1 MLWTCGHTSIAQF
14 EPLLGN
20 MKRRLRKDRVKQT
33 GNLPLNLSPWQN
45 QGHEN
50 PTLEQVSGAIVA
62 GIIQQPARAA
72 EDQDEVG
79 PLTPPPSTPGMATA
93 EMRGPPQAHHA
104 SR

>member
-33 GNLPLNLSPWQN
+33 GNLPLNLSPWQIIIRDIL
-45 QGHEN
+45 GHEN

-72 EDQDEVG
+72 ED
-79 PLTPPPSTPGMATA
+79 
-93 EMRGPPQAHHA
+93 
-104 SR
+104 

>member
-14 EPLLGN
+14 EPLLVGN

-33 GNLPLNLSPWQN
+33 GNLPLNLSPWQIIIRDIL
-45 QGHEN
+45 GHEN

-72 EDQDEVG
+72 ED
-79 PLTPPPSTPGMATA
+79 
-93 EMRGPPQAHHA
+93 
-104 SR
+104 